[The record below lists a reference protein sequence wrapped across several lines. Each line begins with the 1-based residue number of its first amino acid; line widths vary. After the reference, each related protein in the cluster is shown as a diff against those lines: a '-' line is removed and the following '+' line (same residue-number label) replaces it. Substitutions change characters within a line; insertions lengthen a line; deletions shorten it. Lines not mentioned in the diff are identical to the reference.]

1 MLQLTA
7 DQTNALQA
15 IKRTR
20 DLRALREGLTAA
32 FPEVA
37 ARAGERLDALVAHGV
52 QRGDL
57 LGLTHVVAIARYLA
71 CWFMLGAEF
80 EARPEFAWAGEILTP
95 PRPQGRKIFQLCRR
109 TREELSRLAQAAPL
123 PAPAFDT
130 ALKTLDGDLMARGLI
145 GSLLPA
151 EPLKLGQPCDIDAL
165 ELRLMEAPSSSDSP
179 QAAQPYRFENGSW
192 QRSARATSVAPLLL
206 TGGVPLREPAPMLPE
221 RLHML
226 GASRLRVRSRADQC
240 CEGGLHP
247 LISHSGPQGLLEW
260 RGPHATELTLQ
271 LLAPVN
277 EPPAMALAI
286 EGSPQLH
293 LLSAESCGLRES
305 GQPMGEQS
313 TQLAVYAAEQQLM
326 VWRRDPLPM
335 LEFPGAIEPS
345 VASTRCRIERDGVA
359 LDVKAWLAGFAD
371 LDRQL
376 FEGLSRLSTAWERTS
391 GVTNGKLQAELALFS
406 GSAGL
411 TWGFAHSAPE
421 LTASPYFRV
430 AGMLDLVA
438 SRPRLHFTGALNLHG
453 SMSRLTLDCSAAEPL
468 QASFERKPG
477 EADVVAALKSAQIQF
492 RQPFVLQVDAIA
504 QADPPA
510 LAVVAAPLAGAL
522 VGACGLRASKEGPG
536 LQWFCELRLEAVSA
550 VLLINDPIVGQTTVT
565 RPLLPAMKLVDWSL
579 G

>member
-20 DLRALREGLTAA
+20 DLRALREGLTAS

-37 ARAGERLDALVAHGV
+37 ARAGERLDALIAHGV
-52 QRGDL
+52 QRGGL
-57 LGLTHVVAIARYLA
+57 LGLTHLVAIARYLA

-123 PAPAFDT
+123 PAPSFDA
-130 ALKTLDGDLMARGLI
+130 ALKTLDTELMARGLI

-165 ELRLMEAPSSSDSP
+165 ELRLMDAPAD

-192 QRSARATSVAPLLL
+192 QRGARAASAAPLLL
-206 TGGVPLREPAPMLPE
+206 TGGVPLREPAPALPE
-221 RLHML
+221 RLHLL
-226 GASRLRVRSRADQC
+226 GTSRLRVRSRADQC
-240 CEGGLHP
+240 CEGGIHP
-247 LISHSGPQGLLEW
+247 LVSHSGPQGLRHW
-260 RGPHATELTLQ
+260 RGAHASELALQ
-271 LLAPVN
+271 LPAPVI
-277 EPPAMALAI
+277 EAAPMRMAI
-286 EGSPQLH
+286 ESSPQLH

-335 LEFPGAIEPS
+335 LEFPGASEPTA
-345 VASTRCRIERDGVA
+345 ASTRCRIERDGVA
-359 LDVKAWLAGFAD
+359 LDAKAWLAGFAD

-391 GVTNGKLQAELALFS
+391 GVTGGKLQAEPALFS

-411 TWGFAHSAPE
+411 TWGFDNAAPE
-421 LTASPYFRV
+421 LTAAPYFRV
-430 AGMLDLVA
+430 AGMLDLIA
-438 SRPRLHFTGALNLHG
+438 SQPRLHFTGALSLHG
-453 SMSRLTLDCSAAEPL
+453 SQSRLTLDCSAAEPL
-468 QASFERKPG
+468 QASFERKAA
-477 EADVVAALKSAQIQF
+477 EADVAAALKPAQIQF
-492 RQPFVLQVDAIA
+492 RQPFVLQIDAIA

-510 LAVVAAPLAGAL
+510 LAVMAAPLAGAI
-522 VGACGLRASKEGPG
+522 VGACGLRASPEGPG
-536 LQWFCELRLEAVSA
+536 LQWFCELRVEAVSA
-550 VLLINDPIVGQTTVT
+550 VLLIHDPIIGQTTVI

-579 G
+579 